1 MYKLGKK
8 SKCFGVDKLRLL
20 TRGKLDSMPV
30 LQKDESLVLV
40 CELKMGFYE
49 DLWIVESKEDI
60 QKLWD
65 SYAAGY
71 ALDIKWYLGKVV
83 GFIIQ

>member
-8 SKCFGVDKLRLL
+8 SKCFGVDKLRFL

-30 LQKDESLVLV
+30 MKKEESLV

-49 DLWIVESKEDI
+49 ELWVVKDKEDI
-60 QKLWD
+60 HRLWD

-71 ALDIKWYLGKVV
+71 ALDIKWYLGEFV